1 MCKARFISA
10 AKLFTATRMG
20 GTIACG
26 TITTARQHSFRQW
39 TGCRNDLLWI
49 VPGNVSI
56 HSADK
61 APFHYKRDC
70 LKFDFPTSPMTRTFW
85 QSAWH
90 KLKKNGAAMC
100 GLFLI
105 GLALFLALFGYL
117 LAPDPS
123 PFANRIIL
131 EIGGQKPGFRQTF
144 LGVKKEDSLAA
155 PGFFARLVS
164 GKKDNIEY
172 VPITTWQQD
181 GDTMRAQRY
190 IDEGLTEPLAYHRS
204 ALAAIPVFTK
214 RFAVGTDKYGRDIL
228 SRLIIGTRVSLGVG
242 LITVLISLT
251 VGIVLGS
258 SAGYFRGKWDN
269 VIMWLINVIW
279 SIPTLLLVFA
289 ITLLL
294 GKGFWQ
300 VFVAVGLTMW
310 VNVARLVRGQVLVT
324 RELQYVEA
332 AKVLGFSHFR
342 TIARHILPNIMG
354 PILVIAAS
362 NFASAIVIE
371 AGLSFL
377 GVGVQPPQPSWGL
390 MIKENYNFIIT
401 QNPMLA
407 LAPGFA
413 IMLLVLAFN
422 LLGNGLRDALNVRG
436 KI

>member
-1 MCKARFISA
+1 MNGREGKQNKIYLSRMNEA
-10 AKLFTATRMG
+10 A
-20 GTIACG
+20 
-26 TITTARQHSFRQW
+26 
-39 TGCRNDLLWI
+39 
-49 VPGNVSI
+49 PG
-56 HSADK
+56 
-61 APFHYKRDC
+61 
-70 LKFDFPTSPMTRTFW
+70 FW
-85 QSAWH
+85 QSAWRR
-90 KLKKNGAAMC
+90 LKKNKGAMGGMLMIILAS
-100 GLFLI
+100 FV
-105 GLALFLALFGYL
+105 ALFSYL
-117 LAPDPS
+117 IAPDPS

-131 EIGGQKPGFRQTF
+131 EIGGEKPGFKQDF
-144 LGVKKEDSLAA
+144 LM
-155 PGFFARLVS
+155 VS
-164 GKKDNIEY
+164 KSEMEPTSFLSRVFSGTPDRFLY
-172 VPITTWQQD
+172 VPVVSWSAK
-181 GDTMRAQRY
+181 GDSIIAEKY
-190 IDEGLTEPLAYHRS
+190 IDEGVTERISYARSSLAKE
-204 ALAAIPVFTK
+204 PVTRKTF
-214 RFAVGTDKYGRDIL
+214 VLGTDKYGRDIL
-228 SRLIIGTRVSLGVG
+228 SRLIVGTRVSLSVG

-251 VGIVLGS
+251 VGIILGAI
-258 SAGYFRGKWDN
+258 AGYYRGRADD

-300 VFVAVGLTMW
+300 VFIAVGLTMW
-310 VNVARLVRGQVLVT
+310 VNVARLVRGQVMVT
-324 RELQYVEA
+324 KELQYVEA
-332 AKVLGFSHFR
+332 GRALGFTDFR
-342 TIARHILPNIMG
+342 IIARHILPNILG

-436 KI
+436 RI